1 MEKNEI
7 MKAFERL
14 YNKMVM
20 SKEPKYMNIF
30 GGVMECMMKD
40 IADWRPDAAQEYINR
55 LEAINWYNYL
65 SKKEAAQIVGSMEP
79 NGGWSTSEW
88 ESCMKSQGICL
99 EEEPYYNKWALYT
112 AMNMVYS
119 DSIKTIAKIAGKSLT
134 EMSQEEIFNA
144 VHLLALDKLKDKDG
158 VFNVR
163 KYFGV

>member
-1 MEKNEI
+1 MEQNEI

-14 YNKMVM
+14 YNKMVT
-20 SKEPKYMNIF
+20 SKEPKYMSIF
-30 GGVMECMMKD
+30 GGVMKCMMKD
-40 IADWRPDAAQEYINR
+40 IADWRPDVAQEYIDR

-65 SKKEAAQIVGSMEP
+65 SKKEATQIVSGMEP
-79 NGGWSTSEW
+79 EGGWNTSEW

-99 EEEPYYNKWALYT
+99 EEEPYYNKWAMYT

-134 EMSQEEIFNA
+134 EMSQEERFNA

>member
-14 YNKMVM
+14 YNKMAM

-65 SKKEAAQIVGSMEP
+65 SKKEAAQIVDR
-79 NGGWSTSEW
+79 
-88 ESCMKSQGICL
+88 KS
-99 EEEPYYNKWALYT
+99 
-112 AMNMVYS
+112 V
-119 DSIKTIAKIAGKSLT
+119 
-134 EMSQEEIFNA
+134 
-144 VHLLALDKLKDKDG
+144 V
-158 VFNVR
+158 
-163 KYFGV
+163 